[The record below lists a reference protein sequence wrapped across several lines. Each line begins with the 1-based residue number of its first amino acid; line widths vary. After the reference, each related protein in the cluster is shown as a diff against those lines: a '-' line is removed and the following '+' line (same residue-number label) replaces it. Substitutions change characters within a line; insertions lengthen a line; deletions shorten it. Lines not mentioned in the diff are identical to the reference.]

1 LKKIKLFEP
10 YHDVKEENAIRTVL
24 KSKFWA
30 SGSGINNVEKF
41 EKKFAKFVNSGTCVS
56 VNSGTAA
63 LHLAISLF
71 NPQKKNILL
80 PSLSFVSTS
89 HAVLYNDAKPIFV
102 DVNLETLCIDPN
114 EISDKISDNTAMII
128 PVHFGGLVKNLD
140 KIKKIA
146 KDEDAVV
153 VDDAA
158 HACGAK
164 FKSKKIG
171 SMTDATCFSFHPVKN
186 LSMPTGGAITFNKKN
201 SDLFER
207 RLKSLRWCGISSR
220 SGNDYDV
227 TELGWNY
234 YMNEFS
240 ASIGL
245 EQLKKLNSMNTKRQK
260 IAKRYFD
267 EIKIPEKMPYEKD
280 CSYHLYWIL
289 VENRNNFIK
298 KMSHKKIEIGTHYRP
313 IHTFSF
319 YNKKINL
326 PNTQYVSQR
335 IVTLPIHPNLSE
347 NEVSTV
353 IKYVNKFSTQ

>member
-1 LKKIKLFEP
+1 MTKIKLFEP
-10 YHDVKEENAIRTVL
+10 FHDIKEENAIRTVL
-24 KSKFWA
+24 KSNFWA
-30 SGSGINNVEKF
+30 SGSGVKNVKKF
-41 EKKFAKFVNSGTCVS
+41 EKRFAKFVNANTCVS

-71 NPQKKNILL
+71 NTQKKNIIL
-80 PSLSFVSTS
+80 PSFSFVSTS
-89 HAVLYNDAKPIFV
+89 HAVLYNNAKPIFV
-102 DVNLETLCIDPN
+102 DVDLETLCIDPN
-114 EISDKISDNTAMII
+114 EISDKITDNTAMII
-128 PVHFGGLVKNLD
+128 PVHFGGMVKNLD

-146 KDEDAVV
+146 KDMNVVV

-164 FKSKKIG
+164 FKGKKIG
-171 SMTDATCFSFHPVKN
+171 SLADATCFSFHPVKN

-201 SDLFER
+201 SDMFER

-220 SGNDYDV
+220 TGTDYDV

-245 EQLKKLNSMNTKRQK
+245 EQLKKLNSMNKKRQK
-260 IAKRYFD
+260 IAKRYFN
-267 EIKIPEKMPYEKD
+267 EIKIFEKMPFENY

-289 VENRNNFIK
+289 VENRKEFIK
-298 KMSHKKIEIGTHYRP
+298 KMSSKQIETGTHYKP

-326 PNTQYVSQR
+326 PNTYYVSER

-347 NEVSTV
+347 NDVSKI
-353 IKYVNKFSTQ
+353 IKYVNKFAK